1 MLTFNLM
8 ILLNKNISNKSTKLG
23 VENKAR
29 GEVFFHFKC
38 ARNESRDINRTGSV
52 NDLVVQSSALRA
64 HAPRETFKIGEKKTP
79 SETAE
84 THYCVS
90 FRTARNLLFTLKTQ

>member
-52 NDLVVQSSALRA
+52 NDLVV
-64 HAPRETFKIGEKKTP
+64 
-79 SETAE
+79 
-84 THYCVS
+84 
-90 FRTARNLLFTLKTQ
+90 

>member
-29 GEVFFHFKC
+29 GEVFFTLNVHEMK
-38 ARNESRDINRTGSV
+38 
-52 NDLVVQSSALRA
+52 
-64 HAPRETFKIGEKKTP
+64 
-79 SETAE
+79 AE
-84 THYCVS
+84 T
-90 FRTARNLLFTLKTQ
+90 